1 MSKQQ
6 TFYRKKYLI
15 AVYNEN
21 EECIGVYANRKEF
34 AKAVHILNQRKDPI
48 KYDTDHML
56 NRLWKGLRNNIYL
69 AGQKCTVHFIELT
82 PKEIENLE

>member
-21 EECIGVYANRKEF
+21 EDCIGVYANRREF
-34 AKAVHILNQRKDPI
+34 AEAVHIINRRKGSI
-48 KYDTDHML
+48 KYDTDY
-56 NRLWKGLRNNIYL
+56 K
-69 AGQKCTVHFIELT
+69 
-82 PKEIENLE
+82 